1 MIERTNRPQQES
13 PVASVV
19 PAASF
24 SMMSRI
30 PLHPHWILCASLTLS
45 ASAEVDFNR
54 DIRPIL
60 SDNCFACHG
69 PDKKK
74 RKSSLRLDTFK
85 GATEGGELADP
96 IVPGKPDESEVVVRI
111 FHQDPDEIMP
121 PPDSHKKLKP
131 QQKELLK
138 QWIAE
143 GANYAEPWT
152 YLAPKRH
159 PVPKVSFKAW
169 PTNWVDHFI
178 LARLEGEKLAP
189 SPDADLITLV
199 RRLHFDLLGLPPTP
213 MEVAAFQKAAT
224 QNLQA
229 AIENEVDHLLASPH
243 YGERMAIYWLD
254 LVRYADTV
262 GYHGDQDQSISP
274 YRDYVIDAF
283 NDNLPFDQFTRE
295 QLAGDLL
302 PSPTIDQKIAT
313 GYNRLLQTSHE
324 GGVQAR
330 EYLAIYFADRVRNVS
345 NVWMGATVGCAQCHD
360 HKYDPYT
367 TKDFYSLGAFFADI
381 DEAQHFKVGSNS
393 LPTKRPPELEV
404 HTKRERKRIAALEKL
419 LAAGK
424 FASPEDRKK
433 VQAALAALQKA
444 KRKTMITVATEPRT
458 VRILPRG
465 NWLDDS
471 GLIVEPAT
479 PEFLSKDHPSPASAR
494 PTRLDLANWFTDP
507 VEGTGGLT
515 ARVMANR
522 FWYLFFGTGIAK
534 RLDDFGGQ
542 GEAPVHPELLD
553 NLAVE
558 FYQSDWDVKHIMRL
572 LVTSRAYRQS
582 SLESPAL
589 RERDPYNRL
598 LARQSRYRLPAE
610 TIRDNALSISGLLRF
625 DYGGASAKPYQP
637 PGYYRHLNFPTR
649 KYSHHADE
657 RQWRRGVY
665 VHWQRQFLHPMLRA
679 FDAPTREECTAERPR
694 SNTPIAAMT
703 LLNDPTFVEA
713 ARVFGERIIRVGG
726 KSNKERLEFAYRLA
740 LSRIPDERERS
751 IMGKLFTLA
760 EKEFKSRPTA
770 AKELISAGQAPVPS
784 DLDPA
789 EHATWTTIARAIL
802 NLSETYT
809 RN

>member
-1 MIERTNRPQQES
+1 MRWIS
-13 PVASVV
+13 
-19 PAASF
+19 
-24 SMMSRI
+24 
-30 PLHPHWILCASLTLS
+30 LHPLCSLCALWLLIVGSVQ
-45 ASAEVDFNR
+45 AQIDFNR

-96 IVPGKPDESEVVVRI
+96 IVPGEPDESELVARI
-111 FHQDPDEIMP
+111 FHKDPDEIMP
-121 PPDSHKKLKP
+121 PPDSHKKLTAR
-131 QQKELLK
+131 QKQLLE

-143 GANYAEPWT
+143 GARYAEPWT
-152 YLAPKRH
+152 YVAPVRH
-159 PVPKVSFKAW
+159 PVPKISVKDW
-169 PTNWVDHFI
+169 PANWVDNFI
-178 LARLEGEKLAP
+178 LANLEREKLAP
-189 SPDADLITLV
+189 SPDADPVTLV
-199 RRLHFDLLGLPPTP
+199 RRLHFDLIGLPPTP
-213 MEVAAFQKAAT
+213 A
-224 QNLQA
+224 
-229 AIENEVDHLLASPH
+229 EVDQFKKLWIANPASCITTTVDRLLASPH
-243 YGERMAIYWLD
+243 FGERMAMYWLD

-262 GYHGDQDQSISP
+262 GYHGDQDQNISP

-302 PSPTIDQKIAT
+302 PKTTVDQKIAT

-324 GGVQAR
+324 GGVQPK
-330 EYLAIYFADRVRNVS
+330 EYLAIYLADRVRNVS

-360 HKYDPYT
+360 HKYDPYRS
-367 TKDFYSLGAFFADI
+367 KDFYSLGAFFADV

-393 LPTKRPPELEV
+393 LPTRRPPELKV
-404 HTKRERKRIAALEKL
+404 HTKRERAR
-419 LAAGK
+419 LA
-424 FASPEDRKK
+424 E
-433 VQAALAALQKA
+433 LADLISKMTDA
-444 KRKTMITVATEPRT
+444 KRKKELEAEHAALTKATRTTMITVSIKPRT
-458 VRILPRG
+458 IRVLPRG

-471 GLIVEPAT
+471 GPIVEPAF
-479 PEFLSKDHPSPASAR
+479 PEFLTKDHPSRAGTR
-494 PTRLDLANWFTDP
+494 LTRLDLANWFTDTK
-507 VEGTGGLT
+507 EGTGGLT

-522 FWYLFFGTGIAK
+522 FWYLVFGTGIAK

-558 FYQSDWDVKHIMRL
+558 FYESGWDMKHLTRL

-598 LARQSRYRLPAE
+598 IARQSRYRLPAE
-610 TIRDNALSISGLLRF
+610 TIRDNALSISGLLHL

-637 PGYYRHLNFPTR
+637 AGYYRHLNFPVR
-649 KYSHHADE
+649 KYAHHADG

-665 VHWQRQFLHPMLRA
+665 VHWQRQFLHPMMKA

-694 SNTPIAAMT
+694 SNTPIAAMI

-713 ARVFGERIIRVGG
+713 ARVLGERIIQKGG
-726 KSNKERLEFAYRLA
+726 KSNRERLDYAYRLA
-740 LSRIPDERERS
+740 LSRSPDEKERQ

-760 EKEFKSRPTA
+760 EKEFKSAPA
-770 AKELISAGQAPVPS
+770 EANALISSGQAPVPK
-784 DLDPA
+784 DLDPV
-789 EHATWTTIARAIL
+789 EHATWSTIARAIL